1 MNLPRICA
9 EFQLDEKGKPIT
21 TTYNDLRHYKIR
33 LFMQSVPQDTYA
45 VTYKLHESYYN
56 PTREVRRDKPQF
68 EELITSY
75 GDYIV
80 KAELRGKKSFDLEA
94 VELSQA
100 LKESYGPNIEGPIL
114 KAIEEIKEK

>member
-1 MNLPRICA
+1 MSLPRICA
-9 EFQLDEKGKPIT
+9 EFQLDEKGRPIAT
-21 TTYNDLRHYKIR
+21 TRNNLKHYKIR
-33 LFMQSVPQDTYA
+33 LFMESVPQDTYA

-56 PTREVRRDKPQF
+56 PTREVRRGNPKF

-80 KAELRGKKSFDLEA
+80 KAEVRGKKSFDLEA

-100 LKESYGPNIEGPIL
+100 LKESYGPNLAGPIRE
-114 KAIEEIKEK
+114 AIDEIKEK